1 MNNALIIPSVSPTID
16 ELVAQCGH
24 YVQQKLNL
32 AIAQRGIARM
42 ALAGGNTPKALYAWL
57 ASPAQASRV
66 DWSSVQFYF
75 GDERSVPRSH
85 PDSNYGMAKTYLF
98 DPLGINKDQIFPMIS
113 EPMLDIVEE
122 AARYEKILDSWRDDQ
137 SAGRIPPVFD
147 LALNGMGADGHF
159 ASLFPDTPA
168 LLEKE
173 HWVVANPVEKL
184 ATQRIT
190 LTYPVFEQARAVC
203 FLVAGADKQDAFF
216 AVQQPDSGLPVARL
230 IRKRQTDWFVDQA
243 CIEGI

>member
-1 MNNALIIPSVSPTID
+1 VNNSPIIPSISATID
-16 ELVAQCGH
+16 ELVAQCGR
-24 YVQQKLNL
+24 YIQQKLNL
-32 AIAQRGIARM
+32 AIGQRGVSRM
-42 ALAGGNTPKALYAWL
+42 ALAGGSTPKALYAWL
-57 ASPAQASRV
+57 ASPAQALQV
-66 DWSSVQFYF
+66 DWSRVQFYF
-75 GDERSVPRSH
+75 GDERSVPRSD

-98 DPLGINKDQIFPMIS
+98 DLLGINQDQIFPMIS

-122 AARYEKILDSWRDDQ
+122 AARYEIILDSLSGQ
-137 SAGRIPPVFD
+137 PSGKAPPVFD

-159 ASLFPDTPA
+159 ASLFPNTPA
-168 LLEKE
+168 LMENE

-216 AVQQPDSGLPVARL
+216 AVQQPDSELPVARL